1 VDHSTQFKKHGLIRK
16 YIVSKSDGT
25 PVDAGAEY
33 FCLRLDDGGKDPKH
47 VAACRAAVVAYA
59 KAIADHLPEL
69 SKELLTKYEKLSAP
83 VQQNSNDELPPGG
96 ESVRM

>member
-47 VAACRAAVVAYA
+47 VAA
-59 KAIADHLPEL
+59 AIADHLPEL